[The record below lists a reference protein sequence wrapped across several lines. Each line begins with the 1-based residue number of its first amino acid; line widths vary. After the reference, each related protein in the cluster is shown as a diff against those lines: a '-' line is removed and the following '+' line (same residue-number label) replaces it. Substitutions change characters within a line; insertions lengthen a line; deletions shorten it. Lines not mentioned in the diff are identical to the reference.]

1 MPALFEIYRQR
12 RKGNIKKD
20 EKKERTII
28 MKKKL
33 LAMTLA
39 SAMCVSM
46 LAGCGGDSS
55 TGTSSNG
62 GSSAE
67 GGSGESYNISVIVK
81 LTDSH
86 FNKVMAGARAYADEH
101 DNVNVDIQSPTAAT
115 SYDEQVNMIETA
127 VGNPSTNAIVVAPLQ
142 SDSASTLIANT
153 DKVVIALDTDFA
165 SEKKSAFV
173 GTGNESASKE
183 AAVAA
188 VKKAQD
194 SGVDKPTVLIV
205 TGVQG
210 DETHDARMN
219 GYKAGVEEAG
229 GEVVEVQYCDGM
241 AEKAATA
248 MESVM
253 QKFPQGIDIVLSS
266 NDDMA
271 MSVVKI
277 IKDSGNATY
286 ANTIVCGFDG
296 NQSAIQAIKD
306 GSLAMDVA
314 QNGYDMGYKAVEA
327 AVKCLQGETVDAF
340 IDSGVQVVDSA
351 NVDSYIDDQTA
362 KGLWE

>member
-1 MPALFEIYRQR
+1 
-12 RKGNIKKD
+12 
-20 EKKERTII
+20 

-39 SAMCVSM
+39 SAMLASA
-46 LAGCGGDSS
+46 LAGCGGSS
-55 TGTSSNG
+55 ASTDNG
-62 GSSAE
+62 GSSAD
-67 GGSGESYNISVIVK
+67 SGDAYNISVIVK

-253 QKFPQGIDIVLSS
+253 QKFPDGIDIVLSS

-277 IKDSGNATY
+277 IKDSGNAKY
-286 ANTIVCGFDG
+286 ADTIVCGFDG

-314 QNGYDMGYKAVEA
+314 QNGYDMGYRAVEA
-327 AVKCLQGETVDAF
+327 AVKCL
-340 IDSGVQVVDSA
+340 
-351 NVDSYIDDQTA
+351 
-362 KGLWE
+362 

>member
-1 MPALFEIYRQR
+1 
-12 RKGNIKKD
+12 
-20 EKKERTII
+20 

-39 SAMCVSM
+39 SAMLASA
-46 LAGCGGDSS
+46 LAGCGGSS
-55 TGTSSNG
+55 ASTDNG
-62 GSSAE
+62 GSSA
-67 GGSGESYNISVIVK
+67 GSGDAYNISVIVK

-86 FNKVMAGARAYADEH
+86 FNKVMAGAKAYADEH

-188 VKKAQD
+188 VKKVQD

-229 GEVVEVQYCDGM
+229 GEVVELQYCDGM

-277 IKDSGNATY
+277 IKDSGNAAY

-296 NQSAIQAIKD
+296 NQSAIQAVKD
-306 GSLAMDVA
+306 GSLTMDVA
-314 QNGYDMGYKAVEA
+314 QNGYDMGYRAVEA

-340 IDSGVQVVDSA
+340 IDSGVQVVDSS

>member
-1 MPALFEIYRQR
+1 
-12 RKGNIKKD
+12 
-20 EKKERTII
+20 

-39 SAMCVSM
+39 SAMLASA
-46 LAGCGGDSS
+46 LAGCGGSS
-55 TGTSSNG
+55 ASTDNG
-62 GSSAE
+62 GSSAD
-67 GGSGESYNISVIVK
+67 SGDAYNISVIVK

-86 FNKVMAGARAYADEH
+86 FNKVIAGAKAYADEH

-188 VKKAQD
+188 VKKVQD

-253 QKFPQGIDIVLSS
+253 QKFPDGIDIVLSS

-277 IKDSGNATY
+277 IKDSGNAKY
-286 ANTIVCGFDG
+286 ADTIVCGFDG
-296 NQSAIQAIKD
+296 NQSAIQAVKD

-314 QNGYDMGYKAVEA
+314 QNGYDMGYRAVEA

-340 IDSGVQVVDSA
+340 IDSGVQVVDSS

>member
-1 MPALFEIYRQR
+1 
-12 RKGNIKKD
+12 
-20 EKKERTII
+20 

-39 SAMCVSM
+39 SAMLASA
-46 LAGCGGDSS
+46 LAGCGGSS
-55 TGTSSNG
+55 ASTDNG
-62 GSSAE
+62 GSSAD
-67 GGSGESYNISVIVK
+67 SGDAYNISVIVK
-81 LTDSH
+81 LTDGH
-86 FNKVMAGARAYADEH
+86 FNKVMAGAKAYADEH

-210 DETHDARMN
+210 DETHEARLA
-219 GYKAGVEEAG
+219 GYKEGVEEAG
-229 GEVVEVQYCDGM
+229 GEVVEVQYCDGL

-253 QKFPQGIDIVLSS
+253 QMYPDGIDIVLSS

-277 IKDSGNATY
+277 IKDSGSAAY

-296 NQSAIQAIKD
+296 NQSAIQAVKD

-314 QNGYDMGYKAVEA
+314 QNGYDMGYRAVEA

-340 IDSGVQVVDSA
+340 IDSGVQVVDSS

>member
-1 MPALFEIYRQR
+1 
-12 RKGNIKKD
+12 
-20 EKKERTII
+20 

-46 LAGCGGDSS
+46 LAGCGDSS
-55 TGTSSNG
+55 STNSG
-62 GSSAE
+62 GSSA
-67 GGSGESYNISVIVK
+67 SSSDDAYNISVIVK

-86 FNKVMAGARAYADEH
+86 FNKVMAGAKAYADEH
-101 DNVNVDIQSPTAAT
+101 DNVNVDIQSPTSAT
-115 SYDEQVNMIETA
+115 SYDEQVNMIETSL
-127 VGNPSTNAIVVAPLQ
+127 GNPGIDALVLAPLQ
-142 SDSASTLIANT
+142 SDSASTLVANT
-153 DKVVIALDTDFA
+153 DKVVIALDTDFT
-165 SEKKSAFV
+165 SDKKLAFV
-173 GTGNESASKE
+173 GTGNKDAAKSGGTAAVE
-183 AAVAA
+183 AA
-188 VKKAQD
+188 KAN
-194 SGVDKPTVLIV
+194 GVDKPTVLIV

-210 DETHDARMN
+210 DETHEARLA
-219 GYKAGVEEAG
+219 GYKEGVEEAG
-229 GEVVEVQYCDGM
+229 GEVVEVQYCDGL

-253 QKFPQGIDIVLSS
+253 QMYPDGIDIVLSS

-277 IKDSGNATY
+277 IKDSGNAKY
-286 ANTIVCGFDG
+286 ADTIVCGFDG
-296 NQSAIQAIKD
+296 NTSAISAIKD

-340 IDSGVQVVDSA
+340 IDSGVQVVDSS